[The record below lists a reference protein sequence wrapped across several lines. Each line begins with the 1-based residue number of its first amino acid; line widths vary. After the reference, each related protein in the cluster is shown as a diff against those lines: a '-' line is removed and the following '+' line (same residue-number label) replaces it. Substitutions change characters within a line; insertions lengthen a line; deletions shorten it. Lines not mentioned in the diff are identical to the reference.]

1 MFWCFSHKDTKMFI
15 FDDPTNNWAPYPLK
29 IVKKKNKSIHFWINK
44 LESYLLIGI
53 MISLYANILALVQK
67 ICIWITKNSTRLYFP
82 FVFSKGKQ
90 KLLVSF
96 ERQDMKNPIFC
107 CNFATRI
114 KPKRQGLKIRDN
126 FESSWYEFQFLLCC
140 QENIC

>member
-1 MFWCFSHKDTKMFI
+1 MFTNWYNDFI
-15 FDDPTNNWAPYPLK
+15 VCQYTRTGAENLHLNYKKLYKIIFPL
-29 IVKKKNKSIHFWINK
+29 F
-44 LESYLLIGI
+44 
-53 MISLYANILALVQK
+53 
-67 ICIWITKNSTRLYFP
+67 
-82 FVFSKGKQ
+82 FSKGKQ

-126 FESSWYEFQFLLCC
+126 FESS
-140 QENIC
+140 

>member
-1 MFWCFSHKDTKMFI
+1 MPIYLHWCIKFASELQKTLQD
-15 FDDPTNNWAPYPLK
+15 Y
-29 IVKKKNKSIHFWINK
+29 
-44 LESYLLIGI
+44 
-53 MISLYANILALVQK
+53 ISL
-67 ICIWITKNSTRLYFP
+67 

-96 ERQDMKNPIFC
+96 ERQDMKNPIVC

-126 FESSWYEFQFLLCC
+126 FESS
-140 QENIC
+140 